1 MMRKFAVAL
10 IATTMLVA
18 PALAADAAKPTSAA
32 PAATTTAPAD
42 TSAPKSDVKVDSK
55 GDTKSGI
62 KTDAKTVTKSDV
74 KADAKSDTK
83 TVTESATKTG
93 KELKTKVAHS
103 HHVRHMTY
111 AKNGV
116 RAGHVKTAKM
126 SKPAAPVMT
135 WFQWGAPTTAV
146 KSEKH
151 VKTLKVAH
159 HVHHTTFAKNHKPA
173 SHVQTAKVSKPVDA
187 VTTAPVTSSPA
198 PAAAST
204 SKPDVK
210 VIKAGKEPKK
220 NHVTTK
226 VSKLVQPAT
235 EGKAGGEVAVKS
247 NKVIAN

>member
-1 MMRKFAVAL
+1 MMRKFAIAL

-18 PALAADAAKPTSAA
+18 PALAADAAKPTPAT

-42 TSAPKSDVKVDSK
+42 ASTPKSDAKA
-55 GDTKSGI
+55 
-62 KTDAKTVTKSDV
+62 DAKTVTKSDV
-74 KADAKSDTK
+74 KADTKS
-83 TVTESATKTG
+83 VTETATKTS

-116 RAGHVKTAKM
+116 RAGHVKSAKM

-146 KSEKH
+146 KSDKH

-173 SHVQTAKVSKPVDA
+173 SHVQTAKASKPVDA

-198 PAAAST
+198 PVAASP

-220 NHVTTK
+220 SHLTTK

-235 EGKAGGEVAVKS
+235 EGKAGGDVAVKS
-247 NKVIAN
+247 NKVITN

>member
-18 PALAADAAKPTSAA
+18 PALAADAAKPTPAA

-42 TSAPKSDVKVDSK
+42 TSAPKSDVKADA
-55 GDTKSGI
+55 KSGI
-62 KTDAKTVTKSDV
+62 KTDAKAVTKSDV
-74 KADAKSDTK
+74 KADTKSDVKADAK

-93 KELKTKVAHS
+93 KELKTKVAYS
-103 HHVRHMTY
+103 HHVRHMAY
-111 AKNGV
+111 AKSGV

-151 VKTLKVAH
+151 VRTLKVAH
-159 HVHHTTFAKNHKPA
+159 HVHHTTFAKNRKPA

-187 VTTAPVTSSPA
+187 VSTAPVTSTA
-198 PAAAST
+198 PAGAST
-204 SKPDVK
+204 SKADVK

-220 NHVTTK
+220 SHLTAK

-235 EGKAGGEVAVKS
+235 EGKAGGEVAVKG
-247 NKVIAN
+247 NKVITN